1 MSEMLIYALKDGA
14 PVSIMEVESGLKCGC
29 VCPVCNARLVA
40 KHPNPNS
47 KRPKADHF
55 AHHQK
60 DSCAY
65 GYQTS
70 LHLAAKDIL
79 SKAKTMVIPAV
90 DTKTPEGFG
99 KKRLSEEKI
108 ITIDKVEL
116 EKQIDNIIPDVV
128 VYTGGKRLLVE
139 IYVTHCIDDVK
150 LAKIKESG
158 LSTIEID
165 LHEKRDIITR
175 EELQD
180 LLLHSSET
188 KKWKYNAYENSVS
201 RVIHEVADK
210 RNAEFDMIEYMFKC
224 RSCPIPKKDRLV
236 RTPWGN
242 EYVHGCEA
250 CNYFWGL
257 DGDVNDFWS
266 CFNDSGLAPV
276 LCTQRLGIA
285 NIDDLRRLQKEKA
298 QKG

>member
-1 MSEMLIYALKDGA
+1 MPAMHSLLIYALKDGA
-14 PVSIMEVESGLKCGC
+14 PVSIMDVESGLKCGC
-29 VCPVCNARLVA
+29 VCPVCNAPLVA
-40 KHPNPNS
+40 KHPNPS
-47 KRPKADHF
+47 AKRPMKDHF
-55 AHHQK
+55 AHRQK

-79 SKAKTMVIPAV
+79 SKATTMVIPAV
-90 DTKTPEGFG
+90 ETKTLEGFRNRFLIE
-99 KKRLSEEKI
+99 KKT

-128 VYTGGKRLLVE
+128 VHTGDKRLLVE
-139 IYVTHCIDDVK
+139 IYVTHCIDDAK
-150 LAKIKESG
+150 LEKIKESG

-175 EELQD
+175 EELREH
-180 LLLHSSET
+180 LLHSSEA
-188 KKWKYNAYENSVS
+188 KKWMYNAEELNIL
-201 RVIHEVADK
+201 REIHEVADK
-210 RNAEFDMIEYMFKC
+210 RSAKFDRSKHMIVC
-224 RSCPIPKKDRLV
+224 RSCPTSKVNELIRTAFGERFV
-236 RTPWGN
+236 R
-242 EYVHGCEA
+242 GCES

-257 DGDVNDFWS
+257 DGNPYDFWS
-266 CFNDSGLAPV
+266 CFDVPV

-285 NIDDLRRLQKEKA
+285 NIDDLRRLQKENA